1 MESQYLGHE
10 MEFVTKTNLW
20 QKRICDTKN
29 LWQKRICDKNEFVT
43 KTKNEM
49 KVEGNGMGKTQKFK
63 FELQTKIVH

>member
-1 MESQYLGHE
+1 MW
-10 MEFVTKTNLW
+10 K
-20 QKRICDTKN
+20 K
-29 LWQKRICDKNEFVT
+29 EFVT

>member
-20 QKRICDTKN
+20 QKRICDK
-29 LWQKRICDKNEFVT
+29 KEFVT